1 MAAQYRSYASK
12 GSFRGITVADKATA
26 KRSRDKEMVRELE
39 KQDARASEIDQTL
52 LNALRRKYDKEA
64 TARGKVEQATREG
77 KQLEMEQRKKNAE
90 LKAEF
95 AEMEARAAG
104 ERLEALG
111 ELLPSLGQSFVQ
123 IKEKKDAY
131 DAEQA
136 QLAVDKAGLTSSDV
150 IEMKK
155 KLVTSEEY
163 LYGQQPYL
171 IKLRNANISHEQY
184 NQIMSGKGLYGNAGS
199 SKIIE
204 ASSTLGWQAFINS
217 KAGEATTAEG
227 TVYTYHELVTGNV
240 DRAHLSMVAPLMIGI
255 QEKFL
260 YMRGERNLGDY
271 NEAFKRENDAYNEL
285 ISSHK
290 TDIARALRKVEAEH
304 VDIANENDFV
314 AFKSDVLGRKRWQD
328 AYNGHYD
335 AGIADRND
343 GGESGDIYLRHSIE
357 MMKMGIGTGRIS
369 IDEAEEWLANIR
381 VYKRGSEKPGTLRE
395 YFPGRAMEIE
405 NAISDFYSARNKNM
419 NARNNN
425 NRLEVDSD
433 VNKIYAA
440 FAENQDINML
450 KEGMNRLPNT
460 IHGRKRKAEMQK
472 IIDAQIKEVSE
483 VTILR
488 LQQLKNSGNLTPDLV
503 DESLPM
509 HHPQHGEFM
518 TAAKTQV
525 KAGLTTRKQNDTY
538 NRMKKGIKKILA
550 GHGEQGIMP
559 DTGESVNPTFDFAV
573 QRAEDD
579 FDARVINYQLNGDTL
594 EDASY
599 KARKDLEEDLKD
611 PNGIYKLGDEVQGAE
626 YGYQRFDNLDALAPV
641 QEEQLN
647 IDRVKKLGPS
657 AVDSVPLMT
666 KEMAAK
672 LAHKLKNGQT
682 ISYGE
687 RHYIDKLAD
696 ALPGVDYMDI
706 VHKQDILLNGG
717 EGLGDL
723 PAEIQQ
729 VKAAN
734 VTENA
739 YSQWINAGKLGERRI
754 NSGSTNG
761 TGISPLNPHYEYRN
775 PVNIRPEV
783 FQHVPSG
790 PGEAGRIGTTGW
802 ATGHYDYKGHD
813 IVMQTKELA
822 SLARGLFDAYPGLS
836 GEVTRSQQTAAYNAG
851 VPGASPTSNHRADI
865 GSGAIDL
872 AGPKADA
879 IGANPTGEAAN
890 WIWEWHD
897 HHWHIEP
904 KKVRGN

>member
-1 MAAQYRSYASK
+1 MAVQYRSYASK

-26 KRSRDKEMVRELE
+26 KRSSDKEMVRELE

-64 TARGKVEQATREG
+64 QARGKVEEATREG
-77 KQLEMEQRKKNAE
+77 KRLEMEQRKKNAE

-95 AEMEARAAG
+95 AEMEARAVG

-111 ELLPSLGQSFVQ
+111 ELIPSIGQSFVK

-136 QLAVDKAGLTSSDV
+136 QLAVDKAGLTSEDW
-150 IEMKK
+150 INMKK

-163 LYGQQPYL
+163 LYGQQPEL
-171 IKLRNANISHEQY
+171 LKLRQAGISYKQY
-184 NQIMSGKGLYGNAGS
+184 NEIMTGNGLYGNAGS
-199 SKIIE
+199 SAIIG
-204 ASSTLGWQAFINS
+204 ATATLGWEAFKDS
-217 KAGEATTAEG
+217 EASHVTTPDG

-240 DRAHLSMVAPLMIGI
+240 DQAHLGMATSLMIGV

-271 NEAFKRENDAYNEL
+271 NQAFKEEHTSYKEL

-290 TDIARALRKVEAEH
+290 TDVARAIRKIEDKH
-304 VDIANENDFV
+304 VDIAKENDLTGFV
-314 AFKSDVLGRKRWQD
+314 TDWDRKRWQD
-328 AYNGHYD
+328 VYNGHRE
-335 AGIADRND
+335 AGITDRND
-343 GGESGDIYLRHSIE
+343 GGESGHIYLRHSIE
-357 MMKMGIGTGRIS
+357 MIKMGISTGKIS
-369 IDEAEEWLANIR
+369 IDEAEEWLANTR
-381 VYKRGSEKPGTLRE
+381 VYKRGSEKAGTLRE

-405 NAISDFYSARNKNM
+405 NAISDFYTGKNKQY
-419 NARNNN
+419 NAKQKN
-425 NRLEVDSD
+425 LEIETAVKVDQALVAFGEKPD
-433 VNKIYAA
+433 V
-440 FAENQDINML
+440 NML
-450 KEGMNRLPNT
+450 KKFITTLPNT
-460 IHGRKRKAEMQK
+460 IDGRAHQERLWKIVNAQK
-472 IIDAQIKEVSE
+472 KEVSD

-488 LQQLKNSGNLTPDLV
+488 LQQLKDSGNLTPDLV
-503 DESLPM
+503 SESLPL
-509 HHPQHGEFM
+509 HHPQYDKLM

-525 KAGLTTRKQNDTY
+525 EAGLTTRKQNDTY
-538 NRMKKGIKKILA
+538 NRMKKGIKKMLS
-550 GHGEQGIMP
+550 GHGNQGIMP
-559 DTGESVNPTFDFAV
+559 LTGDSVNPTFDFAV
-573 QRAEDD
+573 QRAEND

-594 EDASY
+594 EDASE
-599 KARKDLEEDLKD
+599 KARKDLEEDMKD

-647 IDRVKKLGPS
+647 IDQVKKLGPS

-666 KEMAAK
+666 KEMAAI
-672 LAHKLKNGQT
+672 LSHKLRNGQT
-682 ISYGE
+682 IPYGQ

-696 ALPGVDYMDI
+696 ALPGVDVIQI

-723 PAEIQQ
+723 AAEIQQ

-734 VTENA
+734 PSENA
-739 YSQWINAGKLGERRI
+739 YSQWLNAGNKVGEKPYL
-754 NSGSTNG
+754 SGSLNG
-761 TGISPLNPHYEYRN
+761 TDTSLLNPHNNFRD
-775 PVNIRPEV
+775 PVSIHPEV

-790 PGEAGRIGTTGW
+790 PGEAGRVGTTGV
-802 ATGHYDYKGHD
+802 ATGYYDYKGHD
-813 IVMQTKELA
+813 IVMQTEELA

-851 VPGASPTSNHRADI
+851 VPGASTTSNHRADI

>member
-26 KRSRDKEMVRELE
+26 KRSSDKEMVRELE

-111 ELLPSLGQSFVQ
+111 ELLPSLGQSFVK

-136 QLAVDKAGLTSSDV
+136 QLAVDKADLTSEDW
-150 IEMKK
+150 INMKK
-155 KLVTSEEY
+155 KLLTSEEY

-171 IKLRNANISHEQY
+171 IKLRKANISHEQY
-184 NQIMSGKGLYGNAGS
+184 NQIMTGKGLYGNAGS
-199 SKIIE
+199 SAIIG
-204 ASSTLGWQAFINS
+204 ANSTLGWQAFINS
-217 KAGEATTAEG
+217 EASNATAPDG

-240 DRAHLSMVAPLMIGI
+240 DQAHLGMATSLIIGV

-271 NEAFKRENDAYNEL
+271 NKAFKEEHTSYKEL

-290 TDIARALRKVEAEH
+290 TDVARAIRKIEDKH
-304 VDIANENDFV
+304 VDIAKENDLNAFV
-314 AFKSDVLGRKRWQD
+314 TDWDRNRWSEV
-328 AYNGHYD
+328 YEGHRE
-335 AGIADRND
+335 AGITDRND
-343 GGESGDIYLRHSIE
+343 GGELGDIYLRHTVD
-357 MMKMGIGTGRIS
+357 MVKMGVSTGKIP
-369 IDEAEEWLANIR
+369 IEEAEDFLANAR

-395 YFPGRAMEIE
+395 YFPSRAMDIE
-405 NAISDFYSARNKNM
+405 NTISDFYTARNKHA
-419 NARNNN
+419 NAKNTNS
-425 NRLEVDSD
+425 RLEVDSE
-433 VNKIYAA
+433 VNRIYAA
-440 FAENQDINML
+440 FAEKQDINML

-472 IIDAQIKEVSE
+472 IIDAQVKEVSD

-488 LQQLKNSGNLTPDLV
+488 LQQLKNSGNLTTDLV
-503 DESLPM
+503 AETLPM
-509 HHPQHGEFM
+509 HHPQHDKFM

-525 KAGLTTRKQNDTY
+525 KAGLTTRKQNATY
-538 NRMKKGIKKILA
+538 NRMKKGIKKMLA

-672 LAHKLKNGQT
+672 LAHKLRNGQT
-682 ISYGE
+682 IPHGE
-687 RHYIDKLAD
+687 RYYIDKLAD

-723 PAEIQQ
+723 AAEIQQ

-739 YSQWINAGKLGERRI
+739 YSQWIDAGKLGERGI
-754 NSGSTNG
+754 NSGTTNG
-761 TGISPLNPHYEYRN
+761 TGTSLLSPYYEYRN
-775 PVNIRPEV
+775 PVNIHSEV
-783 FQHVPSG
+783 IKFIPG
-790 PGEAGRIGTTGW
+790 GYPGEAQEVGTTGYS
-802 ATGHYDYKGHD
+802 TGKLDYKGRD
-813 IVMQTKELA
+813 IVMQTKEAA
-822 SLARGLFDAYPGLS
+822 SSMLRLIEQFPGLEKEIQS
-836 GEVTRSQQTAAYNAG
+836 SQRSDAWNRSLPLSST
-851 VPGASPTSNHRADI
+851 TSNHLE
-865 GSGAIDL
+865 GTGGGAFDGV
-872 AGPKADA
+872 GPLSNA
-879 IGANPTGEAAN
+879 IASSNTGEAAN
-890 WIWEWHD
+890 WRCFWHE
-897 HHWHIEP
+897 HHQHCDY
-904 KKVRGN
+904 VGGN